1 MNGKSIKQMAALA
14 AALLLSISAFA
25 QNKTL
30 KGTVTDS
37 AGEPLIGVGV
47 QVDGT
52 VKGTTT
58 DEKGS
63 YVIQVSDK
71 DRLVFTS
78 IGFKTVNVAVEGKSV
93 LDVAMAE
100 DEKIL
105 EEAVV
110 IGYGTMKRS
119 DLTGSVSSVGAK
131 EIADYKS
138 GTVIEAMGG
147 KVAGVNVTSTD
158 GTPGAGY
165 DIKIRGVGTVNG
177 DSAPL
182 YIVDGFET
190 ENIDYLANQD
200 IKSIEILKDAS
211 ASAIYGSR
219 AANGVVLVTTKSGRE
234 GRPQISYNGS
244 ASYSMLADK
253 MEVLSPYEFVQ
264 LQLELNPTRYAS
276 RYFQTGNDPEGNP
289 YRYQSL
295 EDYKNVKGIDWQ
307 NELFRPTWSQN
318 HDVSIS
324 GGGKTNTYLASY
336 SHYDN
341 QGIFVGS
348 SFKKNSARVKF
359 FQKIFDWL
367 SFNGAVN
374 YTNTVQ
380 TGIGTSGGTL
390 SAILQSRPTGG
401 LFVSDSE
408 LRNNSVDPIF
418 EQLGLAHSN
427 YFNPLINAETVQ
439 QKSTIDQWIA
449 NAGLT
454 VVFLKHFTFKSNFAW
469 NQSFRRN
476 DVFYGKGSSQADRTS
491 GPYGNS
497 RTQKSIRWSNSN
509 TLNYKNT
516 FAKVHK
522 LDAMIGHE
530 TTYESLEF
538 LYGEA
543 YDFPLDAFGTDNL
556 GLGATPSSVNSGKS
570 DRRKL
575 SFFGRAFY
583 SYADCYMITATVRA
597 DASTV
602 FAEKNKWGF
611 FPSFA
616 AAWTLSNESWMR
628 GARAIDNLKLR
639 AGWGIVGNDRIS
651 SYLSL
656 DLLASTRYGQDG
668 KQVTVL
674 YPSQLPNKNLKWE
687 GSMTTNVGVDLSMFK
702 NRLSLTVDA
711 FLKDSKDLLLAQSLP
726 LVTGFE
732 SQWQNVGKI
741 RNMGIEITLNTI
753 NINKRHFSWTTDFNI
768 SFIRNKLLSLAD
780 DSDYLLARSGFN
792 SNFSSYDYIA
802 QVGGA
807 IGSMYGYVFD
817 GVYQM
822 SDFNTGPDGTLTL
835 KDGVVDIS
843 GHAGV
848 PVTPGFIK
856 YKDIN
861 QDGVITP
868 EDRTIIGN
876 GQPDWF
882 GGLTNTFTFYGV
894 DISFMLQYSVGAEVY
909 NAQRMWNTQS
919 KLENVNLL
927 REVVDRWTTTNASNK
942 VPSATGYVSYDVNSR
957 FIEDGSFLRLKNVT
971 IGYTLPQRIT
981 RKAFISHLRVYV
993 TGQNLFC
1000 LTRYSGFDPEVNMRS
1015 STLMPAFDFGSYP
1028 KACVI
1033 TAGVEIKF

>member
-1 MNGKSIKQMAALA
+1 MKGYTIKRLAATA
-14 AALLLSISAFA
+14 AALLLAMSLSA
-25 QNKTL
+25 QNRIL
-30 KGTVTDS
+30 KGTVTDTS
-37 AGEPLIGVGV
+37 GETLIGVGV
-47 QVDGT
+47 QIDGT
-52 VKGTTT
+52 TKGTVT
-58 DEKGS
+58 DENGR
-63 YVIQVSDK
+63 YEIQVTDRDK
-71 DRLVFTS
+71 LVFTS
-78 IGFKTVNVAVEGKSV
+78 IGFHAVNVAVAGKTV
-93 LDVAMAE
+93 LDVTMTE
-100 DEKIL
+100 DEKL
-105 EEAVV
+105 LDEAVV

-119 DLTGSVSSVGAK
+119 DLTGSVSSVSAK
-131 EIADYKS
+131 AIANYKS
-138 GTVIEAMGG
+138 GTVLEALGG
-147 KVAGVNVTSTD
+147 KVSGVYITSAD

-177 DSAPL
+177 DSSPL

-190 ENIDYLANQD
+190 DNIDFLANQD
-200 IKSIEILKDAS
+200 IKSIEVLKDAS

-219 AANGVVLVTTKSGRE
+219 AANGVVLVTTKSGLE

-253 MEVLSPYEFVQ
+253 LEVLSPYEFVK

-276 RYFQTGNDPEGNP
+276 RYFQAGTDSDGNP
-289 YRYQSL
+289 YRFQSM
-295 EDYKNVKGIDWQ
+295 EDYKNVKGLDWQ
-307 NELFRPTWSQN
+307 DELFRPTWSQN

-324 GGGKTNTYLASY
+324 GGSKTNTYLASY

-341 QGIFVGS
+341 EGIFVGS
-348 SFKKNSARVKF
+348 SFSKNSARIKS
-359 FQKIFDWL
+359 FQKLYNWL
-367 SFNGAVN
+367 SLNYAVN
-374 YTNTVQ
+374 YTNTLQ
-380 TGIGTSGGTL
+380 EGIGTGGGTL
-390 SAILQSRPTGG
+390 SAIIQSRPTGG
-401 LFVSDSE
+401 LFVSDYE
-408 LRNNSVDPIF
+408 LRHNAVDPIY
-418 EQLGLAHSN
+418 EQLGLAYSN

-439 QKSTIDQWIA
+439 QKTRVDQWIA

-454 VVFLKHFTFKSNFAW
+454 ATFLKHFTFKSNFAW
-469 NQSFRRN
+469 NQMFRRN
-476 DVFYGKGSSQADRTS
+476 DVFYGEGSSQAARTS
-491 GPYGNS
+491 GPNGNS
-497 RTQKSIRWSNSN
+497 RTQKNLRWSNSN

-516 FAKVHK
+516 FEKVHK

-530 TTYESLEF
+530 TTYELQEF

-543 YDFPLDAFGTDNL
+543 YDFPLDDFGTDNL
-556 GLGATPSSVNSGKS
+556 GLGATPSNVNSGKT

-583 SYADCYMITATVRA
+583 SYADRYMITSTIRA

-616 AAWTLSNESWMR
+616 AAWTVSNESWMR
-628 GARAIDNLKLR
+628 GVREIDNLKLR
-639 AGWGIVGNDRIS
+639 AGWGTVGNDRIS

-656 DLLASTRYGQDG
+656 DLLASARYGQGG
-668 KQVTVL
+668 KLVTVL
-674 YPSQLPNKNLKWE
+674 YPSQLPNENLRWE
-687 GSMTTNVGVDLSMFK
+687 GSTTTNVGVDLSMFK

-711 FLKDSKDLLLAQSLP
+711 FLKDSKDLLLAQSLS
-726 LVTGFE
+726 LVSGFE

-741 RNMGIEITLNTI
+741 RNKGIEITLNTI

-768 SFIRNKLLSLAD
+768 SFIRNKLLSLAG

-802 QVGGA
+802 AVGSA
-807 IGSMYGYVFD
+807 TGSMYGYVFD

-822 SDFNTGPDGTLTL
+822 SDFNAGPDGTLTL

-861 QDGVITP
+861 KDGVITT
-868 EDRTIIGN
+868 EDRTTIGN

-882 GGLTNTFTFYGV
+882 GGITNTFNIHGV
-894 DISFMLQYSVGAEVY
+894 DISFMLQYSFGAEVY

-927 REVVDRWTTTNASNK
+927 SEVVDRWTTTNASNK

-981 RKAFISHLRVYV
+981 RKSFISHLRIYL

-1000 LTRYSGFDPEVNMRS
+1000 LTRYSGFDPEVNMRN
-1015 STLMPAFDFGSYP
+1015 STLMPGFDFGSYP
-1028 KACVI
+1028 KARII
-1033 TAGVEIKF
+1033 TTGLELKF